1 MIDRLEMIADEKVVV
16 DTTSNTVTILVTA
29 GVLQVLNADE
39 TQTLATLGQWEIYT
53 LPIQSG
59 KYVLKA
65 GSEGASAYL
74 FRVFVY

>member
-1 MIDRLEMIADEKVVV
+1 MIDRLEMIANEEIVV

-29 GVLQVLNADE
+29 GVLQVLNADKTE
-39 TQTLATLGQWEIYT
+39 TLATLGQWEIYT